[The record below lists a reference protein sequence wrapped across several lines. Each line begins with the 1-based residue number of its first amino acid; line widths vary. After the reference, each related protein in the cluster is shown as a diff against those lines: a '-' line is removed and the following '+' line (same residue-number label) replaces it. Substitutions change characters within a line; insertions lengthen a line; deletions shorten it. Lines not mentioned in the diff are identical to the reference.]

1 MQNSLS
7 FAESERNMGFE
18 IEDKK
23 KKPYFPPS
31 VTKLTPNQ
39 AKQFVVDRTNSSEE
53 GAEDFV
59 ESLRQQKKTKQ
70 NEQPLD
76 DSQDE
81 KWRRSA

>member
-1 MQNSLS
+1 
-7 FAESERNMGFE
+7 MGFE

-39 AKQFVVDRTNSSEE
+39 AKKVVVDRTHSSDEE
-53 GAEDFV
+53 AEDFV
-59 ESLRQQKKTKQ
+59 ESLRQQKKPKQ

-76 DSQDE
+76 DSQDG